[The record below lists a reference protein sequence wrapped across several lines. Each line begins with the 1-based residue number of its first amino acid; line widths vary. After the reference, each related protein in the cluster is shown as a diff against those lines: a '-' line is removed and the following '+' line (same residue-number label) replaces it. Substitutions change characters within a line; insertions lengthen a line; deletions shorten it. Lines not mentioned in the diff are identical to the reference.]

1 MILEIQK
8 FVEGFNKKPFPIL
21 TIGDF
26 TDSKEG
32 IKLSE
37 LLKSHNHEIWRK
49 CKCGNEEDLR
59 MTFHCSECGAV
70 LFTPSK

>member
-1 MILEIQK
+1 MTLEVQK
-8 FVEGFNKKPFPIL
+8 FVEGFKNKHLPIL
-21 TIGDF
+21 TIADF
-26 TDSKEG
+26 TNNKDG

-59 MTFHCSECGAV
+59 MTFDCSICGEI
-70 LFTPSK
+70 LFKPSN